1 MGVLLIGITSWVL
14 AAAKNV
20 TNTADCMVDAYN
32 EIVKTPLPP
41 VKNESDIDA
50 VRDATEEFST
60 DAINLIKRS
69 LTQFVVGVT
78 LPGYLLALCALI
90 AAALSISAI
99 KFEGAGW
106 AQGAK
111 VVVFLSIFL
120 SLVALITFMLAA
132 ILGLVAGSSTIEN
145 T

>member
-1 MGVLLIGITSWVL
+1 MVIVIITI
-14 AAAKNV
+14 AAIVVIVATVVIMIVAFIAVN
-20 TNTADCMVDAYN
+20 TNA
-32 EIVKTPLPP
+32 
-41 VKNESDIDA
+41 S
-50 VRDATEEFST
+50 REFHMYLHISFPW
-60 DAINLIKRS
+60 LQR
-69 LTQFVVGVT
+69 VT